1 MATRLPV
8 LAGRERPH
16 NLVLLLRES
25 FTALND
31 IVLAR
36 LAERGHDAIRPA
48 HGAVFQFL
56 DDTGTTVSVL
66 AQRARMTKQ
75 AMAQLVQAL
84 EDGGYLQR
92 VPNPDDKRAKL
103 VLPTQRGLDVM
114 VAAQELVPEV
124 EGRITEIIGA
134 ERTAALRQDL
144 EALST
149 ALAGPTS
156 G

>member
-36 LAERGHDAIRPA
+36 LAERGHDTIRPA

-84 EDGGYLQR
+84 EEAGYLER
-92 VPNPDDKRAKL
+92 VPDPDDKRAKL

-114 VAAQELVPEV
+114 EAAQELVPEV

-134 ERTAALRQDL
+134 ERAAALRQDL
-144 EALST
+144 EALRNALT
-149 ALAGPTS
+149 ASTS